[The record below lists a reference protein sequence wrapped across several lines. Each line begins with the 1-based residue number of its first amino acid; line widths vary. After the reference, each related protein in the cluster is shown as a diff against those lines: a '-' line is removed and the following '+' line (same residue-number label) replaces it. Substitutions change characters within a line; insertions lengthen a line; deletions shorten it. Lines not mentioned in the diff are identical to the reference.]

1 LAVFAEYLF
10 MLVMAF
16 ALNEMLMNNS
26 MHRNTNGFLLIAIRS
41 KITKRNQLFW
51 GEDISK
57 LLILV

>member
-1 LAVFAEYLF
+1 